1 MRFKIFLIL
10 FFVSFLINDF
20 ASAQETTV
28 KKDSTLLYKKI
39 ESYSHRS
46 KFTSMM
52 YRMIFNPISTISKK
66 STSVKK
72 KVPKNLVQ
80 KPYSTFEGK
89 IIRNID
95 IVTLD
100 PFGYSATD
108 TASAKQNIFY
118 KTGNKIHVKTNRLA
132 ILNLLLF
139 RKNKPFNSLTV
150 KESERLIRSQKYVH
164 DVSFFVA
171 LAGTS
176 KNSDSVDI
184 FIRELDAWS
193 LIPNGSISNSGIS
206 IDLNDKNI
214 MGTGDD
220 FQSACM
226 MFHFLLLLPEAVK
239 LQIQSIFL
247 FVN

>member
-28 KKDSTLLYKKI
+28 KKDSTLLYKNI

-46 KFTSMM
+46 KFTLMI
-52 YRMIFNPISTISKK
+52 YRMIFNPVSTISKK

-108 TASAKQNIFY
+108 TSVAKQNFLY
-118 KTGNKIHVKTNRLA
+118 KAGNKMHIKTQSIA
-132 ILNLLLF
+132 IRNLLLI
-139 RKNKPFNSLTV
+139 RKNEPF
-150 KESERLIRSQKYVH
+150 
-164 DVSFFVA
+164 
-171 LAGTS
+171 
-176 KNSDSVDI
+176 
-184 FIRELDAWS
+184 
-193 LIPNGSISNSGIS
+193 
-206 IDLNDKNI
+206 
-214 MGTGDD
+214 
-220 FQSACM
+220 
-226 MFHFLLLLPEAVK
+226 
-239 LQIQSIFL
+239 
-247 FVN
+247 